1 MRAGLIVDPAKDDT
15 AEIAK
20 VWHKCEEELT
30 KVSQAEFDKK
40 HAAFL
45 RDLVCNAEESRQAI
59 AKGIIRKGLC
69 RKFRSD
75 QHFVGNG
82 FGYKA
87 DGE

>member
-20 VWHKCEEELT
+20 VWHKCEEEST

-59 AKGIIRKGLC
+59 AKGIIRNWTAGAESLFLPNQEH
-69 RKFRSD
+69 RDAVSPFP
-75 QHFVGNG
+75 
-82 FGYKA
+82 
-87 DGE
+87 